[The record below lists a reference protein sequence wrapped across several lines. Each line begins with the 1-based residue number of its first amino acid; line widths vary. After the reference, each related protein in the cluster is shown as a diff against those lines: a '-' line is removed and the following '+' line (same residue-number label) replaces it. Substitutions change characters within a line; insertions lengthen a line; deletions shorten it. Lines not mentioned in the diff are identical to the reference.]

1 MRVLVTGSRDWQDRL
16 AIQDAL
22 TACGA
27 TFVVHGDAK
36 GADWIANEVAKS
48 LGLDVARFPANWN
61 GRGKAAGPYRNRQ
74 MFDICKPDLVLAF
87 PLPQSRGTL
96 DMMAYAESQ
105 GCPVIADTRYL

>member
-1 MRVLVTGSRDWQDRL
+1 MKVLVTGSRDWQDRL

-22 TACGA
+22 RDCGA

-61 GRGKAAGPYRNRQ
+61 GRGKTAGPYRNRL
-74 MFDICKPDLVLAF
+74 MFDMCQPELVLAF
-87 PLPQSRGTL
+87 PLPSSRGTW
-96 DMMAYAESQ
+96 DMVKYAESK
-105 GCPVIADTRYL
+105 GCPVIVDTRYL